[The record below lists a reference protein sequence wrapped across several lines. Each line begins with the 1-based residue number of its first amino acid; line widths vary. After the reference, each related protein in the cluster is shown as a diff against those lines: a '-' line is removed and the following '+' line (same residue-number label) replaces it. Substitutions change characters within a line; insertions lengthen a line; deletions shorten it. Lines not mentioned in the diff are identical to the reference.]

1 MTTKEIIKETFIDSV
16 KNLHDF
22 NFNAVATVEA
32 QTEKAIHAVLD
43 KAPWVNDDAR
53 KAVDTWIDATRQGRL
68 HVKGILDEQIKTFEN
83 LTAAL

>member
-1 MTTKEIIKETFIDSV
+1 MTTKEIIKEAFIDSV
-16 KNLHDF
+16 KHIHDF
-22 NFNAVATVEA
+22 NFNAIATVET

-43 KAPWVNDDAR
+43 KTPWVNDDAR

>member
-16 KNLHDF
+16 KNIHNF
-22 NFNAVATVEA
+22 NFNAIATVETE
-32 QTEKAIHAVLD
+32 TEKAIHAVLD
-43 KAPWVNDDAR
+43 KTPWINDDAR

-68 HVKGILDEQIKTFEN
+68 HVKGILDEQIKNFEN